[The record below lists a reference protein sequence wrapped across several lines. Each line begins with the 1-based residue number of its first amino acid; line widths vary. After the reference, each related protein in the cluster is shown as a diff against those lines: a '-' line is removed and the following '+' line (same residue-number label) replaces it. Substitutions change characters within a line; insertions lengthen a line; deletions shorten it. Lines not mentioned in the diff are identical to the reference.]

1 MMRPLVAL
9 LVCCSLLLSGLSAG
23 AQSQEDIDEIDR
35 KIDRLKDQADG
46 IEGERSA
53 SLAALVAAQEKLAVA
68 RAAVAEAQAKVD
80 AVTAE
85 IADNEAELDEIR
97 LRLDRL
103 AIEVANTRLEI
114 RDARLLFQD
123 RAAELYMQRAG
134 AIGGAV
140 VVNVDNMASVSVAA
154 RYSDDV
160 FDSSERLLN
169 TLEILERTE
178 ENQQAAIE
186 QNQRD
191 VEAIL
196 ANLEQK
202 RVALEED
209 KVVLA
214 AAAAVVE
221 TEVANA
227 AVLLAAVEAQIAE
240 IEGEIAQLEADS
252 IAIGEEIK
260 RLARS
265 DGDNP
270 GFLQW
275 PVSGSVSSG
284 FGYRVHPISGS
295 RKLHT
300 GLDISAGS
308 GTTIYAAGTGTV
320 IWADWYGG
328 YGRTVIVDHG
338 GGLTTLYAHQS
349 SINVSV
355 GSSVNGTSVVGYVGS
370 TGYSTGPHLHFETRE
385 WGSPVNPM
393 NYLP

>member
-9 LVCCSLLLSGLSAG
+9 LVCCSLLIGGLSAS
-23 AQSQEDIDEIDR
+23 AQSQGEIDEIDR
-35 KIDRLKDQADG
+35 KIERLKDQADG
-46 IEGERSA
+46 IAGERSA

-186 QNQRD
+186 QNQLD
-191 VEAIL
+191 VEVIL

-214 AAAAVVE
+214 AAAAIVE
-221 TEVANA
+221 TEVHNA
-227 AVLLAAVEAQIAE
+227 ADLLAAIEAEIEE
-240 IEGEIAQLEADS
+240 IEGEIAAFEVEQQKLKDD
-252 IAIGEEIK
+252 IA

-265 DGDNP
+265 DGNNP
-270 GFLQW
+270 GILQW
-275 PVSGSVSSG
+275 PVNGSVSSA
-284 FGYRVHPISGS
+284 FGYRIHPISGA

-328 YGRTVIVDHG
+328 YGKTVIVDHG

-349 SINVSV
+349 SLNVSV

-385 WGSPVNPM
+385 WGVPVNPM
-393 NYLP
+393 NYLN

>member
-9 LVCCSLLLSGLSAG
+9 IVCCSLLMSGLSAG
-23 AQSQEDIDEIDR
+23 AQSEDDLDEIDR
-35 KIDRLKDQADG
+35 KIERLKDEADTY
-46 IEGERSA
+46 EGERTA
-53 SLAALVAAQEKLAVA
+53 SVAAVVAAQEKLAVA

-85 IADNEAELDEIR
+85 IADNEAELDEIN

-186 QNQRD
+186 QNQQD
-191 VEAIL
+191 VEVIL

-202 RVALEED
+202 RLVLEED

-227 AVLLAAVEAQIAE
+227 AALLAAIEAEIAE
-240 IEGEIAQLEADS
+240 IDDEISGLEADAR
-252 IAIGEEIK
+252 AIQDEIN

-265 DGDNP
+265 DGSNP
-270 GFLQW
+270 GILNW

-284 FGYRVHPISGS
+284 FGYRIHPISGA

-308 GTTIYAAGTGTV
+308 GTTIYAAGPGTV
-320 IWADWYGG
+320 ILASWYGG
-328 YGRTVIVDHG
+328 YGNTVIVDHG

-349 SINVSV
+349 SMNVSV
-355 GSSVNGTSVVGYVGS
+355 GTIVSSQSVVGYVGS

-385 WGSPVNPM
+385 WGVPVNPM
-393 NYLP
+393 NYLN